1 MDDHQVEAI
10 KAEIRRVEQT
20 ITAELKP
27 LAQLFRGNGKPS
39 LEARLFH
46 MEKELARH
54 KGNARWAIRSA
65 VGAMA
70 TALGTVVWSLLQQGA

>member
-10 KAEIRRVEQT
+10 KAEIQRVEQT

-39 LEARLFH
+39 LEARLYH
-46 MEKELARH
+46 LEQELNQH
-54 KGNARWAIRSA
+54 QGNARWATRA
-65 VGAMA
+65 AALATV
-70 TALGTVVWSLLQQGA
+70 TALATVLWSILSAGA

>member
-27 LAQLFRGNGKPS
+27 LAKLFRGNGKPS
-39 LEARLFH
+39 LEARIYH
-46 MEKELARH
+46 IEQEQQQAQ
-54 KGNARWAIRSA
+54 GNARWATRA
-65 VGAMA
+65 AAGATV
-70 TALGTVVWSLLQQGA
+70 TALAAVLWFIISAGA